1 MSLRR
6 CMVMLM
12 RKNIITYF
20 EIDLLDRMMGFREI
34 DAAVN
39 VYKTLF
45 IEEIMIETRQVPL
58 RILIH

>member
-1 MSLRR
+1 
-6 CMVMLM
+6 MLM

-39 VYKTLF
+39 VNKTLF

>member
-39 VYKTLF
+39 VNKTLF